1 MLICLIW
8 VKMPVNRNISH
19 VWVIRNSHC
28 DCKLIV
34 LCDMVE
40 TIIELLKNAHY
51 DLLLYIFG
59 SVWYTTYVAKI
70 NYAPLTI

>member
-1 MLICLIW
+1 
-8 VKMPVNRNISH
+8 
-19 VWVIRNSHC
+19 
-28 DCKLIV
+28 
-34 LCDMVE
+34 MVE